1 MNGLPLIPRIIA
13 RGDRLCI
20 HNGKLQVVLA
30 SGEAFEYANYGQFL
44 IDEIIELLGVPVFEY
59 IGYSTGK
66 YSGGKYA
73 GVTLQFNNVLT
84 GQSGFAC
91 FNAVVN
97 YQRTTRSY
105 KKGSPLPKKQFRL
118 KSRSC
123 FHTFWKKTGLPKPP
137 RYYDRMGNL
146 KGVLFTA
153 SYVAGEKFKNESIA
167 PLNVTFEQ
175 IQLATHSRL
184 SHDQAATKPQ
194 PNITT
199 KEYQE
204 AQTYQG
210 LQQNITTGKY
220 HYGNKANR
228 VKGDKGNVLP
238 ISISPKDQTTDEWI
252 HDYDKS

>member
-1 MNGLPLIPRIIA
+1 MNGLPLLPRIIS

-20 HNGKLQVVLA
+20 HNGKLQVILA
-30 SGEAFEYANYGQFL
+30 SGEAFDYANYGQFL
-44 IDEIIELLGVPVFEY
+44 IDEIIELIGVPVFEY

-66 YSGGKYA
+66 YGGGKYA
-73 GVTLQFNNVLT
+73 GVTLQFYNVRT

-97 YQRTTRSY
+97 YQRTTPAY
-105 KKGSPLPKKQFRL
+105 KKGSPLPNRQFRL
-118 KSRSC
+118 KSQSL
-123 FHTFWKKTGLPKPP
+123 FHKFWKKTGLPKPP

-146 KGVLFTA
+146 KGILFTA
-153 SYVAGEKFKNESIA
+153 SYVADEKFKNESIA

-184 SHDQAATKPQ
+184 SHDQAAPKPQ
-194 PNITT
+194 PNITP
-199 KEYQE
+199 KKHQE
-204 AQTYQG
+204 PQAHQG
-210 LQQNITTGKY
+210 LQAHITTGNTN
-220 HYGNKANR
+220 YGNKANR

-252 HDYDKS
+252 HDYEQP